1 MNMIGEF
8 AQRIIG
14 ALVQFIDWSL
24 SHWAVTVIVLVTMIY
39 WAGKQRRLHR
49 HHL

>member
-8 AQRIIG
+8 AKRIIG
-14 ALVQFIDWSL
+14 ALVQFFDWSL

>member
-8 AQRIIG
+8 AKRIIG

-39 WAGKQRRLHR
+39 WAGKQRRLPR

>member
-8 AQRIIG
+8 AKRIIG
-14 ALVQFIDWSL
+14 ELAQVIDWSL
-24 SHWAVTVIVLVTMIY
+24 SNWTVTMIVLVTMIY
-39 WAGKQRRLHR
+39 WAGKQRRVNR

>member
-8 AQRIIG
+8 AKRIIG
-14 ALVQFIDWSL
+14 ELAQFIDWSL
-24 SHWAVTVIVLVTMIY
+24 SHWAVTVTMIY

>member
-8 AQRIIG
+8 ANQIIG
-14 ALVQFIDWSL
+14 ELAQFIDWSL